1 MFKNEDMAD
10 NEKVDVKSILE
21 HAEVTENGIEHSIV
35 FQFFFDSI
43 EKTKI
48 VSSSSDSLF
57 ASFAVANLPASNT
70 INEDQQ
76 DDVDLDFW
84 ATLMPEEAVQKKIY
98 IKINDK

>member
-1 MFKNEDMAD
+1 MFKNDAD

-21 HAEVTENGIEHSIV
+21 HAEVTENGIEYIIV
-35 FQFFFDSI
+35 YYLFCFLFN

-84 ATLMPEEAVQKKIY
+84 ATLMPEEAVKRKN